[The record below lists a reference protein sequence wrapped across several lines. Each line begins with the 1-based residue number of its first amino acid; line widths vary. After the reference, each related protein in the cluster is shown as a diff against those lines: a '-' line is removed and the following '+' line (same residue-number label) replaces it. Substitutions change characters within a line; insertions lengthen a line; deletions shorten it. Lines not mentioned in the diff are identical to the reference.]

1 MMPSWR
7 VRRNP
12 KIDSEMLEHAY
23 VSITLHTDSRSLPDM
38 REKSAQAIEEALEA
52 VMNSISNGLGMR
64 KTGIPREPN
73 RPCNPHYYAIF
84 TRVHNSL

>member
-12 KIDSEMLEHAY
+12 KIDSEILEHAY

-38 REKSAQAIEEALEA
+38 REKSAQAIEEALA
-52 VMNSISNGLGMR
+52 Q
-64 KTGIPREPN
+64 
-73 RPCNPHYYAIF
+73 
-84 TRVHNSL
+84 

>member
-1 MMPSWR
+1 MGNGGGAPFSAGYNPLEYSYSEPSLSATSMMPSWR

-38 REKSAQAIEEALEA
+38 REKSAQAIEEALA
-52 VMNSISNGLGMR
+52 Q
-64 KTGIPREPN
+64 
-73 RPCNPHYYAIF
+73 
-84 TRVHNSL
+84 